1 MIYTFM
7 YKHVYKTY
15 EYECRVYKEKM
26 WKDTE
31 ENRCLCL
38 LLLLLLSRFSSVRL
52 CVTP

>member
-26 WKDTE
+26 WRDTE
-31 ENRCLCL
+31 VNRCLCL
-38 LLLLLLSRFSSVRL
+38 LSGIRKILE
-52 CVTP
+52 